1 MYYHTMLCQS
11 DDFVGDH
18 TTTEA
23 WPYLYHLPYLY
34 YYYECKSECT
44 MNWLGLS
51 DIISER
57 GSILGGAAKSLYARD
72 GFHDSNVR

>member
-1 MYYHTMLCQS
+1 MLCQS
-11 DDFVGDH
+11 DDFAGNH

-23 WPYLYHLPYLY
+23 WPYLYYYYYY

-44 MNWLGLS
+44 MNRLGLSVS

-57 GSILGGAAKSLYARD
+57 GSILGGAAKSLYATD